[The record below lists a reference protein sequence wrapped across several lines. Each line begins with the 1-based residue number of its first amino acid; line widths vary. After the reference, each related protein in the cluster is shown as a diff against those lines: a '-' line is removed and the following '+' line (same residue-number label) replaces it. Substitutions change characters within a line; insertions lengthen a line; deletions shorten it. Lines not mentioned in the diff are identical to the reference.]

1 MKRRLWGTVVVL
13 VITVAVV
20 FAQQNNQVIAGRIQD
35 ADKKPVA
42 FASVFLKGTTYGIT
56 SDKSGDY
63 CLAVPAGDYTLVA
76 SAIGFKTNEI
86 SISVN
91 GQSRL
96 VQHIILEEEVA
107 EIEEVQVTA
116 KTIVQQA
123 RERAFNIS
131 AIDASQLYN
140 TTASI
145 NEVLNRTTG
154 VRVRQ
159 SGGMGSGFNFSI
171 NGFSGNQVK
180 FFIDGIPLENFGS
193 ALSFDNIPVNMAERI
208 EVYKGVVPVSLGAD
222 ALGGAVNVITNQKS
236 RDYLDVSYSL
246 GSFNS
251 HKASANFRQSSKS
264 GFTVNTNAFVNYSD
278 NNYGVDLSIA
288 DPNTG
293 VYGPV
298 QEYKHFHDG
307 YKSATIKAEAG
318 VLGKSYA
325 DRLLVGLMVSGNEKE
340 IQQGSNMQRVV
351 GEAFTDGKSVTP
363 TIRFEKEDF
372 LTDGLALKMHSSYYL
387 AENRSVD
394 TSSVVYEWTGNSTPR
409 NYGDNAR
416 QGELGEKA
424 IYLYNERN
432 WLINTNLTYRLS
444 GNQLFTFN
452 HVHNDYVRDEEDE
465 YNPDKYGLNSPSI
478 SKHVGGLE
486 YKLTSYD
493 KRLSVSV
500 FGKLFLMNNQLV
512 IGDTVT
518 ISSSI
523 QNPGYGIAAAWHLSP
538 KWQAKAS
545 YERTSRLPSP
555 AEILGDGLNINSNP
569 NLRAEQSN
577 NLNVGLAFIQ
587 TNPRNQLN
595 AEAGFVYRDAS
606 DFIRNTI
613 EGAKTV
619 YENLSSV
626 RGTGAEASF
635 RYKQGGWFT
644 FEVNGTWQKLVNT
657 DQYVPGTQQIND
669 TYQQQVPNIPYLFG
683 NANMGFNFREL
694 LRNDDRLF
702 INLSCNYV
710 EAFYLYW
717 PKYGSPDNKRSIPQQ
732 ITGNIGLGYLL
743 NNGKYNISF
752 DCQNFT
758 DTKVY
763 DYYNIQKPGRSFV
776 IKLRYFLQ

>member
-1 MKRRLWGTVVVL
+1 MG
-13 VITVAVV
+13 
-20 FAQQNNQVIAGRIQD
+20 QQNNQTVSGSIRD
-35 ADKKPVA
+35 ANKNPLA
-42 FASVFLKGTTYGIT
+42 FASVFLKGTSFGMT
-56 SDKSGDY
+56 SDEAGNYS
-63 CLAVPAGDYTLVA
+63 LAVPPGDYTLVV
-76 SAIGFKTNEI
+76 SAIGYKTNEI
-86 SISVN
+86 SITVN
-91 GQSRL
+91 RQTGL
-96 VQHIILEEEVA
+96 VQHIILEEDIA
-107 EIEEVQVTA
+107 QIDEVQVTA

-131 AIDASQLYN
+131 AIDAGQLYN
-140 TTASI
+140 SSATI

-193 ALSFDNIPVNMAERI
+193 ALSFDNIPVNMAERV

-222 ALGGAVNVITNQKS
+222 ALGGAVNLITNQKS
-236 RDYLDVSYSL
+236 RNYLDVSYSL

-251 HKASANFRQSSKS
+251 HKASVNFRQSSKS

-278 NNYGVDLSIA
+278 NSYGVDLSIA

-307 YKSATIKAEAG
+307 YKSATVKAETG
-318 VLGKSYA
+318 VVGKSYA
-325 DRLLVGLMVSGNEKE
+325 DQLFIGLIVSGNEKE

-363 TIRFEKEDF
+363 TVRFEKENF
-372 LTDGLALKMHSSYYL
+372 LAEGLAVKLYSSWYL

-394 TSSVVYEWTGNSTPR
+394 TSSVVYDWTGNSKPR
-409 NYGDNAR
+409 NYGDNAL
-416 QGELGEKA
+416 QGELGEKT
-424 IYLYNERN
+424 IYIYNERN
-432 WLINTNLTYRLS
+432 WLINTNLTYRLA
-444 GNQLFTFN
+444 GNHLLTFN
-452 HVHNDYVRDEEDE
+452 YVHNDYLRDEKDE

-478 SKHVGGLE
+478 SKHIGGLE
-486 YKLTSYD
+486 YKLSSFD
-493 KRLSVSV
+493 ERLSISV
-500 FGKLFLMNNQLV
+500 FGKLFLMDNKLA
-512 IGDTVT
+512 IGDTVS

-538 KWQAKAS
+538 KWQVKAS

-555 AEILGDGLNINSNP
+555 FEILGDGLNINSNP
-569 NLRAEQSN
+569 NLKPEQSN
-577 NLNVGLAFIQ
+577 NLNIGLSFLK
-587 TNPRNQLN
+587 TNLRNQVG
-595 AEAGFVYRDAS
+595 AEAGFVFRDAS

-613 EGAKTV
+613 DGARTI

-635 RYKQGGWFT
+635 RFKQADRFT
-644 FEVNGTWQKLVNT
+644 FEVNGTWQKLINT
-657 DQYVPGTQQIND
+657 DKYVPGTQQIND
-669 TYQQQVPNIPYLFG
+669 TYKQQVPNIPYLFG

-694 LRNDDRLF
+694 FRENDRLF
-702 INLSCNYV
+702 FDLSCNYA

-717 PKYGSPDNKRSIPQQ
+717 PKYGNPDNKRSIPQQ
-732 ITGNIGLGYLL
+732 ITGNFGIGYSLH
-743 NNGKYNISF
+743 NGKYNISA

-763 DYYNIQKPGRSFV
+763 DYYNIQKPGRSFSV
-776 IKLRYFLQ
+776 KLRYFLQ